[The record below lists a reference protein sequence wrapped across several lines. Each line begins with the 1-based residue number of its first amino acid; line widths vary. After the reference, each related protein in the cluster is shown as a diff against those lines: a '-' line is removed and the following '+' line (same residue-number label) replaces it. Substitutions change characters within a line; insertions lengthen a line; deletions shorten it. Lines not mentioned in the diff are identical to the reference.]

1 VDIVWQQIFINMR
14 LTSIQEELEQS
25 NVTREELLN
34 QINDTVFGIK
44 SFKIPVTN
52 GTLTLS
58 VSRKK
63 ILDEGRIEIGVAYH
77 PIEPEFNENMFKEPM
92 EFFLR
97 ELLNILDPTLKKT
110 DPTILSG
117 IKINYFNYVMYY
129 KEGILNFISRNYLSH
144 LDKVNI
150 MADVNLLDA
159 YTNLDNALSDYVIP
173 MDRLPRF
180 GEGYSLAMDKAI
192 KRIKTTYR
200 AYQKGKY
207 KGFPYE
213 LSAEPTVTVH
223 QQPDSWD
230 PYSHVILP
238 IFDLSISVGIK
249 EYEGDQSE
257 LRKALI
263 KRFEHFGVT
272 FN

>member
-1 VDIVWQQIFINMR
+1 MR

-25 NVTREELLN
+25 NVTREELLKE
-34 QINDTVFGIK
+34 INDKVFTIQ
-44 SFKIPVTN
+44 SYRIPVTN
-52 GTLTLS
+52 GTLTIS
-58 VSRKK
+58 VSRKN
-63 ILDEGRIEIGVAYH
+63 ILEEGRIEIGVAFH

-97 ELLNILDPTLKKT
+97 ELLNILEPTLKKA

-129 KEGILNFISRNYLSH
+129 KEGILNFISRDYLSR

-150 MADVNLLDA
+150 MADINLLDV
-159 YTNLDNALSDYVIP
+159 YTNMDNALYDLVIP
-173 MDRLPRF
+173 IDRLPRF

-213 LSAEPTVTVH
+213 LSPNPTVTVH
-223 QQPDSWD
+223 QQSDSWD
-230 PYSHVILP
+230 SYSRVILP
-238 IFDLSISVGIK
+238 MFDLSISVGIK
-249 EYEGDQSE
+249 EYEGDQTE
-257 LRKALI
+257 LRNALI

>member
-1 VDIVWQQIFINMR
+1 MR
-14 LTSIQEELEQS
+14 LISIQEELEQS

-34 QINDTVFGIK
+34 QINDTVYSIK

-52 GTLTLS
+52 GTIVIS

-63 ILDEGRIEIGVAYH
+63 LLEEGRIEIGVAYY
-77 PIEPEFNENMFKEPM
+77 PTEPECNENMFKEPM
-92 EFFLR
+92 EFFIK
-97 ELLNILDPTLKKT
+97 ELFNILEPTLKNA

-117 IKINYFNYVMYY
+117 IKINYFGYSVYY
-129 KEGILNFISRNYLSH
+129 KEGILNFITRDYLTH

-150 MADVNLLDA
+150 MADIDLFDA
-159 YTNLDNALSDYVIP
+159 YTNLDNALSDHVIP

-180 GEGYSLAMDKAI
+180 GEGYSLAMDKSI

-213 LSAEPTVTVH
+213 LHPNPTVTVH
-223 QQPDSWD
+223 QQSDSWD
-230 PYSHVILP
+230 SHSRVILP
-238 IFDLSISVGIK
+238 MFHLSISVGIK

-257 LRKALI
+257 LRSALI
-263 KRFEHFGVT
+263 KRFEHFGIQ

>member
-1 VDIVWQQIFINMR
+1 
-14 LTSIQEELEQS
+14 LEQS

-34 QINDTVFGIK
+34 RINDIIYLVR

-52 GTLTLS
+52 GDVSLS
-58 VSRKK
+58 ITRKK
-63 ILDEGRIEIGVAYH
+63 LLEEGRIEIGVAYY
-77 PIEPEFNENMFKEPM
+77 PTEPECNENMFKEPM
-92 EFFLR
+92 EFFIK
-97 ELLNILDPTLKKT
+97 ELFNILKPTLEIA

-117 IKINYFNYVMYY
+117 IKINYYGYNMYY
-129 KEGILNFISRNYLSH
+129 KEGILNFITRDYLTH

-150 MADVNLLDA
+150 MADIDLFDA
-159 YTNLDNALSDYVIP
+159 HINLDNALSDHVIP

-192 KRIKTTYR
+192 KRVKTTYR

-213 LSAEPTVTVH
+213 LHPNPTVTVH
-223 QQPDSWD
+223 QQSDSWD
-230 PYSHVILP
+230 SYSRVILP
-238 IFDLSISVGIK
+238 MFHLSISVGIK

-257 LRKALI
+257 LRNALV
-263 KRFEHFGVT
+263 KRFEHFDIQ